1 MPVPLL
7 SLNRTMVCKTYKRTF
22 MPKMNKTELGAMGKR
37 IMTKAKAIRKANP
50 RKKWTSCVKEAGKS
64 YRQ

>member
-1 MPVPLL
+1 
-7 SLNRTMVCKTYKRTF
+7 
-22 MPKMNKTELGAMGKR
+22 MPKMNKIELGAMGKK